1 MPLIYRA
8 MQADGAGPMIGHTGG
23 DTLGVREG
31 VDITPSGGMVYP
43 NTGGMSVAP
52 SKEDL
57 PDHLI
62 PKRLR
67 KQGYPGARRS
77 NNRPETFPW
86 RMGEGEFEEAQLCD
100 KLRLRPDP
108 HRPVSHGFVEPDQP
122 MPFGEHQA
130 AIEATRPDWA
140 QEQW

>member
-8 MQADGAGPMIGHTGG
+8 MQPDGTGPLIGHSS

-31 VDITPSGGMVYP
+31 FDIKPTDGMVYP

-52 SKEDL
+52 MKQDL

-77 NNRPETFPW
+77 NSKPDIFPW
-86 RMGEGEFEEAQLCD
+86 RMGEGRFEEAPICEKLC
-100 KLRLRPDP
+100 LRPDP
-108 HRPVSHGFVEPDQP
+108 DSPAVHGFVEPHQP
-122 MPFGEHQA
+122 MPVGEYRA
-130 AIEATRPDWA
+130 AIEATHPNWIREEW
-140 QEQW
+140 